1 MNNNEQGPGDL
12 GVFAEELLVLI
23 DAGLEIK
30 IRHAQ
35 GRYVPGHFMFVSL
48 SVPGEAE
55 GYELVEVGE

>member
-1 MNNNEQGPGDL
+1 MKNNEQGPVGDL
-12 GVFAEELLVLI
+12 GVFAEELLALI

-30 IRHAQ
+30 IRSA
-35 GRYVPGHFMFVSL
+35 GMEHFMFVSL